1 MTTPSADDRADANP
15 PRASATR
22 VIVRATEL
30 ADAAAIAQIRNQPLV
45 QHGTLAMPHASAD
58 AVAAWLVRLAARRN
72 GGLDLCAEVDGRVV
86 GHGGLEL
93 FSGRRAHCALLGIGV
108 HDAYAGRGV
117 GRALMAALVDGADRA
132 LGLRR
137 IELTV
142 FADNARAIALYRRF
156 GFVEEG
162 ARAATRSAAAN
173 WPTCCTWRGSP
184 MRRRS
189 RRADEAARMPSF
201 FIDRPVF
208 AWTVAP
214 AIAAARARAGRAW
227 RCRTD
232 GARRRGPGR
241 NGVAPA
247 RPRRRRHADVRAR
260 VSGRAAD

>member
-93 FSGRRAHCALLGIGV
+93 FSGRRAHCALLGICV

-162 ARAATRSAAAN
+162 
-173 WPTCCTWRGSP
+173 
-184 MRRRS
+184 RS
-189 RRADEAARMPSF
+189 RGY
-201 FIDRPVF
+201 
-208 AWTVAP
+208 
-214 AIAAARARAGRAW
+214 AI
-227 RCRTD
+227 
-232 GARRRGPGR
+232 RGGEL
-241 NGVAPA
+241 
-247 RPRRRRHADVRAR
+247 ADVLHMAR
-260 VSGRAAD
+260 LADAPPFASR

>member
-142 FADNARAIALYRRF
+142 FADNARAIAL
-156 GFVEEG
+156 
-162 ARAATRSAAAN
+162 
-173 WPTCCTWRGSP
+173 
-184 MRRRS
+184 
-189 RRADEAARMPSF
+189 
-201 FIDRPVF
+201 
-208 AWTVAP
+208 
-214 AIAAARARAGRAW
+214 
-227 RCRTD
+227 
-232 GARRRGPGR
+232 
-241 NGVAPA
+241 
-247 RPRRRRHADVRAR
+247 
-260 VSGRAAD
+260 